1 LREAAAGYFG
11 APLLASAGLAGAA
24 LGDDGA
30 EGAAPDEGLAG
41 ALEGAGA
48 VEAGGV
54 APVFG
59 ADGSFFWQ
67 AARARAATTA
77 AAMRS
82 VRFIFVLLSNKGKG
96 RTSEG

>member
-1 LREAAAGYFG
+1 LRAAAARYFG

-24 LGDDGA
+24 LGDDDGA

-41 ALEGAGA
+41 AGA
-48 VEAGGV
+48 VDAGGV

-59 ADGSFFWQ
+59 ADESFFWQ

-82 VRFIFVLLSNKGKG
+82 VRFISCSPVK
-96 RTSEG
+96 